1 MVRSASNDLAMGRR
15 SYLGGSSVVGPW
27 MERFRSKQTIEDR
40 ARELDAEKKKQWDQQ
55 LQAEREAAGEELQA
69 LLKRQEAAAAK
80 VEAQRAA
87 SALRVGPKKSRL
99 TAAERRIAKLRSKYP
114 SVIDEADLLF
124 GKPE

>member
-1 MVRSASNDLAMGRR
+1 
-15 SYLGGSSVVGPW
+15 